1 MSKKITDQA
10 VRTGRLRTEKRA
22 PDSLIDV
29 LGDSADSRRARVT
42 FLLPEALDRNLEMY
56 CISFGK
62 KKSDVAQ
69 QAFVQYLE
77 NEGVADPGTDQSEA
91 VQQALKGKAN

>member
-1 MSKKITDQA
+1 MSKKLTDQKP
-10 VRTGRLRTEKRA
+10 V
-22 PDSLIDV
+22 DV
-29 LGDSADSRRARVT
+29 LADSPESRRARVT

-69 QAFVQYLE
+69 KAFVEFLKK
-77 NEGVADPGTDQSEA
+77 EGIAAPGTDQSEA
-91 VQQALKGKAN
+91 VQLALKGKAN